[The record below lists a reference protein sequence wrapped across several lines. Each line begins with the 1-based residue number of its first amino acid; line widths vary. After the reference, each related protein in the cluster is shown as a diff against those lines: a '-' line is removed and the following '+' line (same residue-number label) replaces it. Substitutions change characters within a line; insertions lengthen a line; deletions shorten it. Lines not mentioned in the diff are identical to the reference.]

1 MAPPP
6 ELPSDLRYTSEHE
19 WVRREG
25 AAAVVGITA
34 FAQAELGDVVYLEL
48 PAVGARVVAGTRL
61 GEIESVKTVSEVFA
75 PVTGEVIDVNE
86 ALRERPELVNSDP
99 YGDGWM
105 VRVQLA
111 DAAELDALLDAA
123 AYAALLPEA

>member
-1 MAPPP
+1 MTAPP
-6 ELPSDLRYTSEHE
+6 ELPPDLRYTSEHE

-25 AAAVVGITA
+25 ELAVVGITD
-34 FAQAELGDVVYLEL
+34 FAQSELGDVVYFEL
-48 PAVGARVVAGTRL
+48 PAVGARAVAGMRL
-61 GEIESVKTVSEVFA
+61 GEIESVKTVSDVFA
-75 PVTGEVIDVNE
+75 PVSGEVVAVNE
-86 ALRERPELVNSDP
+86 ALRDRPELVNSDP

-123 AYAALLPEA
+123 AYAALLLGT